1 VALKL
6 ASTASTLVLKLG
18 GVALKLG
25 GVALKLA
32 AMALKVATA
41 AVALSGGRGG
51 ARATDA
57 ENRRK
62 PQRDLEIFL
71 MQCHAYLL

>member
-1 VALKL
+1 VAL
-6 ASTASTLVLKLG
+6 ASTASTLVLELG
-18 GVALKLG
+18 GMALKLG
-25 GVALKLA
+25 GVTIKLAARALKL
-32 AMALKVATA
+32 A
-41 AVALSGGRGG
+41 AVALSGGRGR